1 MAANFFVGGALTL
14 ALAFVAVLSGCS
26 GGPEWRQARGAVWN
40 TVYTITYEGNRD
52 MSDSI
57 QRIFREV
64 ELSLSPF
71 NDSSLVSRINRGET
85 TATDSLMRHVFMVSS
100 EVCRRSGGRFDPTV
114 SPAVNLWK
122 FGYTGGELGA
132 VAG

>member
-1 MAANFFVGGALTL
+1 
-14 ALAFVAVLSGCS
+14 
-26 GGPEWRQARGAVWN
+26 
-40 TVYTITYEGNRD
+40 

-57 QRIFREV
+57 QRIFHEV

-85 TATDSLMRHVFMVSS
+85 MATDSLMRHVFTVSS

-122 FGYTGGELGA
+122 FGYTGKVGA
-132 VAG
+132 EESWEPSQAEIDSVMEYVGILACRIDQAGAMPKTHPRPPYNFS